1 MGELD
6 MEVSTLVL
14 QAVLQAQEDET
25 KKEHRSCFGS
35 DHEAWATLKEHAER
49 AAKAAEPVAKLHK
62 EMWDAVKDHNQDQAL
77 ADLQAMKNSAIQTAM
92 EWIRFAAQAA
102 RAIEG

>member
-25 KKEHRSCFGS
+25 KKMQRKFGS
-35 DHEAWATLKEHAER
+35 DHEAWSVLKEHAER
-49 AAKAAEPVAKLHK
+49 ASKASEPIAKLHK
-62 EMWDAVKDHNQDQAL
+62 EMWDAVKDHNGDQAL
-77 ADLQAMKNSAIQTAM
+77 ADLQAMKNSAVQTAM

-102 RAIEG
+102 RAIED